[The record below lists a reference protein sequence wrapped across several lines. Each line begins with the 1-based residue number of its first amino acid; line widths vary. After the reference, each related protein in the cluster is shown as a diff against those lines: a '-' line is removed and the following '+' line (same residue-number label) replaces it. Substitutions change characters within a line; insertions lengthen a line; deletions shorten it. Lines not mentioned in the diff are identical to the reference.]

1 MTFYEHK
8 HDAERGISNQQYP
21 NTKVSQRFLL
31 FRDVAFVSIIVLH
44 VATAILSLSLLVTK
58 STTPN
63 THGYLGVMIFT
74 GILTPL
80 LAIIGYRDHLSISK
94 WTSALWFELGWTV
107 VIMVIEFVVTVAHS
121 SVKTARKSLVAV
133 SYFQTIVLII
143 YGLVLCGMVLLQHRK
158 FPVVPIWEVSVHSV
172 QWLESSAPAERSNPS
187 AAPFSPGKG
196 IIAPWQQPFT
206 PGANEKTFVASP
218 SGYVNAHPFW
228 QDRIQRQA
236 VIEED
241 MAYIVQRYGLET
253 EAAKL
258 KPIPSKSQK
267 SKHSK
272 KPSIRDLEISRPVP
286 MASTVKRANT
296 LSSRNVEP
304 TSRYAHRR
312 GASVGS
318 YDQLQRGAAPPR
330 IHFVQPGLDVPV
342 DVDVSYPE
350 PAVTAQ
356 RALGN
361 RSMGLASRTLVGT
374 SRPKASA
381 TRYVDFSKPLPSPPP
396 ISTQES
402 LLSADPSAQ
411 SSHNFVME
419 MAHRVKISA
428 SNVTPVMVNTPK
440 AIERSI
446 DSPVD
451 LEKDEFADVDWKLPT
466 L

>member
-241 MAYIVQRYGLET
+241 MAYIVQRY
-253 EAAKL
+253 
-258 KPIPSKSQK
+258 
-267 SKHSK
+267 
-272 KPSIRDLEISRPVP
+272 
-286 MASTVKRANT
+286 
-296 LSSRNVEP
+296 
-304 TSRYAHRR
+304 
-312 GASVGS
+312 
-318 YDQLQRGAAPPR
+318 
-330 IHFVQPGLDVPV
+330 
-342 DVDVSYPE
+342 
-350 PAVTAQ
+350 
-356 RALGN
+356 
-361 RSMGLASRTLVGT
+361 
-374 SRPKASA
+374 
-381 TRYVDFSKPLPSPPP
+381 
-396 ISTQES
+396 
-402 LLSADPSAQ
+402 
-411 SSHNFVME
+411 
-419 MAHRVKISA
+419 
-428 SNVTPVMVNTPK
+428 
-440 AIERSI
+440 
-446 DSPVD
+446 
-451 LEKDEFADVDWKLPT
+451 
-466 L
+466 